1 MSHGNLQLAFGVWQ
15 DQAWLARAMVT
26 EESSSPNE
34 TGWSQREL
42 STAAISSSSLDELGE
57 SSGLASPAS
66 PGWDDQA
73 AVGAIMEEGSF
84 QAWSD
89 DSTTARDTPASSENA
104 GKTEDF
110 SFLKQLWKIA
120 CSNKFQSILWV
131 DNGVIVAI
139 NEEMF
144 KREMLKLLELFFALF
159 SFLCFYYSPNFKRD
173 HLQLLARCKPR
184 VGCKSRASAAPCLDA
199 ELEESHQGLQPV

>member
-1 MSHGNLQLAFGVWQ
+1 
-15 DQAWLARAMVT
+15 MVT

-144 KREMLKLLELFFALF
+144 KREMLARGGLGRVFEIERMGSFHRQLILHRLHELREASDLSNSRDEFPAGAAAAP
-159 SFLCFYYSPNFKRD
+159 SPRKVHQFLCTGAGGR
-173 HLQLLARCKPR
+173 H
-184 VGCKSRASAAPCLDA
+184 
-199 ELEESHQGLQPV
+199 